1 MGSYRNISISFWSD
15 QKIDDDF
22 TPEDKY
28 FYLYLLTN
36 PHTNICGCF
45 EISWKQLSSETGYT
59 RETIAKLIDRMQRI
73 HHVIRFDESTM
84 EILLLNWWKYNW
96 SRSEKLYKAVE
107 GVANHVKNKEFKE
120 YVLNSLEQK
129 IVTSNQK
136 TVTSNQKAE
145 NSKQKT
151 VNSKQKTVTDTAVST
166 DVSIGY
172 GYHMDRVSEQKQK
185 KTKFSNFEERNYD
198 YDSLEK
204 ELRNNPTD

>member
-1 MGSYRNISISFWSD
+1 MGSYRNISIAFWSD

-73 HHVIRFDESTM
+73 HRVIRFDESTM

-96 SRSEKLYKAVE
+96 SRSEKVCKAVE
-107 GVANHVKNKEFKE
+107 GVANYIKNEEFKE
-120 YVLNSLEQK
+120 YILNSLKQK
-129 IVTSNQK
+129 MENSNQKAVISNQK
-136 TVTSNQKAE
+136 TE

-151 VNSKQKTVTDTAVST
+151 ENSKQKTETVTDT

-172 GYHMDRVSEQKQK
+172 RYPINRVSEQKQK

>member
-1 MGSYRNISISFWSD
+1 MALYRNISTAFWTD
-15 QKIDDDF
+15 QKVDDDF

-59 RETIAKLIDRMQRI
+59 RETIFKLIDRMQRI
-73 HHVIRFDESTM
+73 HQVIRFDEDTM
-84 EILLLNWWKYNW
+84 EILLLNWGKYNW
-96 SRSEKLYKAVE
+96 SHSERLCKAVNRAAE
-107 GVANHVKNKEFKE
+107 LIKNNEFKE
-120 YVLNSLEQK
+120 FVLNALLQ
-129 IVTSNQK
+129 I
-136 TVTSNQKAE
+136 TVTN
-145 NSKQKT
+145 NSKQIT
-151 VNSKQKTVTDTAVST
+151 DNSKQKTVTVTDTVTDTVTVTDTAVAT

-172 GYHMDRVSEQKQK
+172 RYPINRVSGQKQK

-204 ELRNNPTD
+204 ELRNNPTG

>member
-1 MGSYRNISISFWSD
+1 MGNYRNISILFWSD

-84 EILLLNWWKYNW
+84 EILILNWWKYNW
-96 SRSEKLYKAVE
+96 SRSEKLCKAVE
-107 GVANHVKNKEFKE
+107 GVANHIKNKEFKE
-120 YVLNSLEQK
+120 YVLNSLKQK
-129 IVTSNQK
+129 IENSNQK
-136 TVTSNQKAE
+136 TVTSNQRTVISNQKTE
-145 NSKQKT
+145 NSNQKT
-151 VNSKQKTVTDTAVST
+151 DT

-204 ELRNNPTD
+204 ELRNKPTG